1 MVVVQA
7 QKESL
12 ISLSTM
18 YMIQFKHTLYHAVVI
33 RGQDEGQNHDHFLQG
48 VFKCTFDCTDYSLIA
63 M

>member
-1 MVVVQA
+1 MAVVQA

-48 VFKCTFDCTDYSLIA
+48 VCIIFADEIKKILHQ
-63 M
+63 